1 MEKGYHTS
9 HDSLDPLFLLGFM
22 NLEKSFFQGEQ
33 EFQSPVF
40 SIFCRNVSF
49 MEKNSVLHDG
59 EPQAGTT
66 VLPAAS
72 FAYTI
77 ETFENPVQV
86 IFFYSLPRVIVGEI
100 IKFLV
105 FHVVVYSDRNMIS
118 GVIDGIFNEIP
129 EYTSVLFPSIIV
141 WGFISFLTL
150 IPCAMIGSCRS
161 SMTSCKV
168 L

>member
-1 MEKGYHTS
+1 
-9 HDSLDPLFLLGFM
+9 
-22 NLEKSFFQGEQ
+22 
-33 EFQSPVF
+33 
-40 SIFCRNVSF
+40 
-49 MEKNSVLHDG
+49 MEKNGVLHDG

-105 FHVVVYSDRNMIS
+105 FHVVVYPDRDIVS
-118 GVIDGIFNEIP
+118 GVIDGIFNEIS
-129 EYTSVLFPSIIV
+129 EYSINQR
-141 WGFISFLTL
+141 FISLDNCLGIYF
-150 IPCAMIGSCRS
+150 
-161 SMTSCKV
+161 V
-168 L
+168 LHVDPVCYDHAGHQ